1 MIGTVVQKE
10 ILENIHSFK
19 FLVITLL
26 SVILVLTSI
35 FVMYRDYQLRVENYE
50 VLRPDSSQPVA
61 IIQPTPLSI
70 FAKGL
75 DENMGRSYEVQ
86 FGGQINVG
94 SKQQSVNKIFRLFTT
109 PDLLYVIKVVM
120 ALCAMLF
127 AFSAVS
133 GEKEAGTLRLVLSN
147 RVGRTV
153 LLTGKW
159 IGSFA
164 SLVVPF
170 LLAVLLGVILLTV
183 SPQVQMNNQDWLRL
197 GLFLLGTLFYLAV
210 FFSLGLFISAISH
223 RSASSLVVSLFL
235 WAVLVFVIP
244 NLGNILARQLVEIPS
259 VQRLEVKRQQI
270 WIKEVFELNNMGLR
284 SWEDV
289 QEAIKKVTSTINS
302 ENDRLISDYR
312 GRFNRLVTATKNIT
326 RFSPTAAFTFLSTD
340 LAGTGLLEERRLKQ
354 AVLQY
359 KNLVVDKPFDI
370 QTASYKGELPIFS
383 YQRNPVREVLN
394 AEGFTNL
401 LVLILFNIVAFSAAY
416 VALLRYDVR

>member
-1 MIGTVVQKE
+1 MIGTVVKKE

-19 FLVITLL
+19 FVVITLL

-75 DENMGRSYEVQ
+75 DENMGRSYEVR

-159 IGSFA
+159 IGGFM

-170 LLAVLLGVILLTV
+170 LLAVLLGVILVTL
-183 SPQVQMNNQDWLRL
+183 SPQVQMNNQEWLRL
-197 GLFLLGTLFYLAV
+197 GLFLLGTMFYLAV
-210 FFSLGLFISAISH
+210 FFSLGLFISCISQ
-223 RSASSLVVSLFL
+223 RSASSIVISLFI
-235 WAVLVFVIP
+235 WAILVFVIP

-259 VQRLEVKRQQI
+259 VQRLEVQREHI
-270 WIKEVFELNNMGLR
+270 WIKEVFEMLNKQQRNMDDFQKALN
-284 SWEDV
+284 
-289 QEAIKKVTSTINS
+289 AINS
-302 ENDRLISDYR
+302 ENDRLIYDYR

-370 QTASYKGELPIFS
+370 QTFSFKGELPIFS
-383 YQRNPVREVLN
+383 YQRSPVREVLN

>member
-1 MIGTVVQKE
+1 MIGTVVKKE

-19 FLVITLL
+19 FVVITLL

-75 DENMGRSYEVQ
+75 DENMGRSYEVR

-159 IGSFA
+159 IGGFM

-170 LLAVLLGVILLTV
+170 LLAVLLGVILVTL
-183 SPQVQMNNQDWLRL
+183 SPQVQMNNQEWLRL
-197 GLFLLGTLFYLAV
+197 GLFLLGTMFYLAV
-210 FFSLGLFISAISH
+210 FFSLGLFISCISQ
-223 RSASSLVVSLFL
+223 RSASSIVISLFI
-235 WAVLVFVIP
+235 WAILVFVIP

-259 VQRLEVKRQQI
+259 VQRLEVQREHI
-270 WIKEVFELNNMGLR
+270 WIKEVFEMLNKQQRNMDDFQKALN
-284 SWEDV
+284 
-289 QEAIKKVTSTINS
+289 AINS

-354 AVLQY
+354 TVLQY

-383 YQRNPVREVLN
+383 YQRSPVREVLN

>member
-1 MIGTVVQKE
+1 MIGTVVKKE

-19 FLVITLL
+19 FVVITLL

-75 DENMGRSYEVQ
+75 DENMGRSYEVR

-159 IGSFA
+159 IGGFM

-170 LLAVLLGVILLTV
+170 LLAVLLGVILVTL
-183 SPQVQMNNQDWLRL
+183 SPQVQMNNQEWLRL
-197 GLFLLGTLFYLAV
+197 GLFLLGTMFYLAV
-210 FFSLGLFISAISH
+210 FFSLGLFISCISQ
-223 RSASSLVVSLFL
+223 RSASSIVISLFL

-259 VQRLEVKRQQI
+259 VQRLEVQREHI
-270 WIKEVFELNNMGLR
+270 WIKEVFEMLNKQQRNMDDFQKALN
-284 SWEDV
+284 
-289 QEAIKKVTSTINS
+289 AINS

-312 GRFNRLVTATKNIT
+312 GRFNRLVTATKKIT

-359 KNLVVDKPFDI
+359 KNLVVDRPFDI
-370 QTASYKGELPIFS
+370 QTASYKGDLPVFS
-383 YQRNPVREVLN
+383 YQRSPVREVLN

>member
-1 MIGTVVQKE
+1 MIGTVVKKE

-19 FLVITLL
+19 FVVITLL

-35 FVMYRDYQLRVENYE
+35 FVMYRDYQLRLENYE

-75 DENMGRSYEVQ
+75 DENMGRSYEVR
-86 FGGQINVG
+86 FGGTIGVG
-94 SKQQSVNKIFRLFTT
+94 SKQQSVNKIFRLFTA
-109 PDLLYVIKVVM
+109 PDLLYIVKVVM

-127 AFSAVS
+127 AFSAVT

-147 RVGRTV
+147 RLGRTI

-170 LLAVLLGVILLTV
+170 LLAIFLGVILVTL
-183 SPQVQMNNQDWLRL
+183 SPQVQINSEEWLRL
-197 GLFLLGTLFYLAV
+197 GFFLLGTLFYLAV
-210 FFSLGLFISAISH
+210 FFSLGLFISCISH

-235 WAVLVFVIP
+235 WAILVFVIP

-259 VQRLEVKRQQI
+259 VQRLEAIRQQI
-270 WIKEVFELNNMGLR
+270 WIKEIFELNNMSR
-284 SWEDV
+284 TSREDMQNV
-289 QEAIKKVTSTINS
+289 FKKLLSTINS
-302 ENDRLISDYR
+302 ENDKLISDYR
-312 GRFNRLVTATKNIT
+312 NRFNRLVTATRDIT
-326 RFSPTAAFTFLSTD
+326 RFSPAAAFTFLSTD

-359 KNLVVDKPFDI
+359 KNLVWDKPVDSSGNI
-370 QTASYKGELPIFS
+370 QGDFPAFS
-383 YQRNPVREVLN
+383 YQRTSVREVLN
-394 AEGFTNL
+394 AEGLSNL
-401 LVLILFNIVAFSAAY
+401 AVLILFNILGFSAAY
-416 VALLRYDVR
+416 VAFLRYDVR

>member
-1 MIGTVVQKE
+1 MIGTVVKKE

-19 FLVITLL
+19 FVVITLL

-75 DENMGRSYEVQ
+75 DENMGRSYEVK
-86 FGGQINVG
+86 FGGQIMVG

-133 GEKEAGTLRLVLSN
+133 GEKEAGTLGLVLSN
-147 RVGRTV
+147 RLGRAI

-159 IGSFA
+159 IGGFA

-170 LLAVLLGVILLTV
+170 LVAVLLGVILVTV
-183 SPQVQMNNQDWLRL
+183 SPMVQMSGEDWLRL

-210 FFSLGLFISAISH
+210 FFSLGLFISSISH
-223 RSASSLVVSLFL
+223 RSASSLVISLFL
-235 WAVLVFVIP
+235 WAILIFVIP

-259 VQRLEVKRQQI
+259 VHRLEVRRQQI
-270 WIKEVFELNNMGLR
+270 WIKEVFELNNMSR
-284 SWEDV
+284 TSREDI
-289 QEAIKKVTSTINS
+289 QAALKKVLNTINS
-302 ENDRLISDYR
+302 ENDRLIADYR
-312 GRFNRLVTATKNIT
+312 GRFNRLVTATKDIT

-359 KNLVVDKPFDI
+359 KNLVWDKPVDSGGNI
-370 QTASYKGELPIFS
+370 KGEFPAFS
-383 YQRNPVREVLN
+383 YQRSPVREVLN
-394 AEGFTNL
+394 AEGLGNL
-401 LVLILFNIVAFSAAY
+401 LVLILFNVVAFSAAY
-416 VALLRYDVR
+416 VAFLRYDVR

>member
-1 MIGTVVQKE
+1 MIGTVIKKE

-19 FLVITLL
+19 FVVITLL

-61 IIQPTPLSI
+61 IIPPTPLSI

-75 DENMGRSYEVQ
+75 DENMGRSYEVR
-86 FGGQINVG
+86 FGGTIGVG

-127 AFSAVS
+127 AFSAVT

-147 RVGRTV
+147 RLGRTI

-170 LLAVLLGVILLTV
+170 LLAIFLGVILVTL
-183 SPQVQMNNQDWLRL
+183 SPQVQINSEDWLRL
-197 GLFLLGTLFYLAV
+197 GFFLLGTLFYLAV
-210 FFSLGLFISAISH
+210 FFSLGLFISCISH

-235 WAVLVFVIP
+235 WAILVFVIP
-244 NLGNILARQLVEIPS
+244 NLGNIRARQLVEIPS
-259 VQRLEVKRQQI
+259 VQRLEVIRQQI
-270 WIKEVFELNNMGLR
+270 WIKEVFELNNMSR
-284 SWEDV
+284 TSREDMQNV
-289 QEAIKKVTSTINS
+289 FKKLLSTINS
-302 ENDRLISDYR
+302 ENDKLISDYR
-312 GRFNRLVTATKNIT
+312 NRFNRLVTATRDIT
-326 RFSPTAAFTFLSTD
+326 RFSPAAAFTFLSTD

-359 KNLVVDKPFDI
+359 KNLVWDKPVDSSGNI
-370 QTASYKGELPIFS
+370 QGDFPAFS
-383 YQRNPVREVLN
+383 YQRTSVREVLN
-394 AEGFTNL
+394 AEGLSNL
-401 LVLILFNIVAFSAAY
+401 AVLILFNILGFSAAY
-416 VALLRYDVR
+416 VAFLRYDVR

>member
-1 MIGTVVQKE
+1 MIGTVIKKE

-19 FLVITLL
+19 FVVITLL

-35 FVMYRDYQLRVENYE
+35 FVMYRDYQLRLENYE
-50 VLRPDSSQPVA
+50 ILRPTSSQPVA
-61 IIQPTPLSI
+61 IIPPSPLSI

-75 DENMGRSYEVQ
+75 DENMGRSYEVK
-86 FGGQINVG
+86 FGGQIMVG

-109 PDLLYVIKVVM
+109 PDLLYVVKVVM

-133 GEKEAGTLRLVLSN
+133 GEKEAGTLGLVLSN
-147 RVGRTV
+147 RLGRAI

-159 IGSFA
+159 IGGFA

-170 LLAVLLGVILLTV
+170 LVAILLGTILVTL
-183 SPQVQMNNQDWLRL
+183 SPQVQMNSEYWLRL
-197 GLFLLGTLFYLAV
+197 GLLLLSALFYLAV
-210 FFSLGLFISAISH
+210 FFSLGLFISSISH
-223 RSASSLVVSLFL
+223 RSASSLVISLFL
-235 WAVLVFVIP
+235 WAILVFVIP

-259 VQRLEVKRQQI
+259 VQRLEVRRQQI
-270 WIKEVFELNNMGLR
+270 WIKEVFELNNMSR
-284 SWEDV
+284 TSREDI
-289 QEAIKKVTSTINS
+289 QNALKKVLNTINS
-302 ENDRLISDYR
+302 ENDKLISDYR
-312 GRFNRLVTATKNIT
+312 NRFNRLVTATKDIT

-359 KNLVVDKPFDI
+359 KNLVWDKPTDSGGNI
-370 QTASYKGELPIFS
+370 KGEFPAFS
-383 YQRNPVREVLN
+383 YQRSSVREVLN
-394 AEGFTNL
+394 AEGLGNL

-416 VALLRYDVR
+416 VAFLRYDVR

>member
-1 MIGTVVQKE
+1 MIGTVVKKE

-19 FLVITLL
+19 FVVITLL

-75 DENMGRSYEVQ
+75 DENMGRSYEVK
-86 FGGQINVG
+86 FGGQIMVG

-133 GEKEAGTLRLVLSN
+133 GEKEAGTLGLVLSN
-147 RVGRTV
+147 RLGRAI

-159 IGSFA
+159 IGGFA

-170 LLAVLLGVILLTV
+170 LVAVLLGVILVTV
-183 SPQVQMNNQDWLRL
+183 SPMVQMSGEDWLRL

-210 FFSLGLFISAISH
+210 FFSLGLFISSISH
-223 RSASSLVVSLFL
+223 RSASSLVISLFL
-235 WAVLVFVIP
+235 WAILIFVIP

-259 VQRLEVKRQQI
+259 VHRLEVRRQQI
-270 WIKEVFELNNMGLR
+270 WIKEVFEMTNMGLR
-284 SWEDV
+284 SREDF

-302 ENDRLISDYR
+302 ENDRLIADYR
-312 GRFNRLVTATKNIT
+312 GRFNRLVTATKDIT

-359 KNLVVDKPFDI
+359 KNLIWDKPVDSAGNI
-370 QTASYKGELPIFS
+370 QGDFPAFS
-383 YQRNPVREVLN
+383 YQRTSVREVLN
-394 AEGFTNL
+394 AEGLSNL
-401 LVLILFNIVAFSAAY
+401 AVLILFNVVAFSAAY
-416 VALLRYDVR
+416 VAFLRYDVR

>member
-1 MIGTVVQKE
+1 MISTVIKKE

-19 FLVITLL
+19 FVVITLL

-75 DENMGRSYEVQ
+75 DENMGRSYEVK
-86 FGGQINVG
+86 FGGQIMVG

-147 RVGRTV
+147 RLARAI

-159 IGSFA
+159 IGGFA

-170 LLAVLLGVILLTV
+170 LVAILLGTILVTL
-183 SPQVQMNNQDWLRL
+183 SPQVQMNSEDWLRL
-197 GLFLLGTLFYLAV
+197 GFFLLGALFYIAV
-210 FFSLGLFISAISH
+210 FFSLGLFISSISH

-235 WAVLVFVIP
+235 WAILVFVIP

-259 VQRLEVKRQQI
+259 VHRLEVRRQQI
-270 WIKEVFELNNMGLR
+270 WIKEVFELNNMNLR
-284 SWEDV
+284 SREDI
-289 QEAIKKVTSTINS
+289 QEAIKKVANTINS
-302 ENDRLISDYR
+302 ENDKLLSDYR
-312 GRFNRLVTATKNIT
+312 SRFNRLVTATKDIT

-359 KNLVVDKPFDI
+359 KNFVWDKPIDSAGNI
-370 QTASYKGELPIFS
+370 QGDFPAFS
-383 YQRNPVREVLN
+383 YQRNSVREVLN
-394 AEGFTNL
+394 AEGLSNL
-401 LVLILFNIVAFSAAY
+401 AVLILFNILGFSAAY
-416 VALLRYDVR
+416 VAFLRYDVR

>member
-1 MIGTVVQKE
+1 MIGTVVKKE

-19 FLVITLL
+19 FVVITLL

-61 IIQPTPLSI
+61 IIPPTPLSI

-75 DENMGRSYEVQ
+75 DENMGRSYEVR
-86 FGGQINVG
+86 FGGTIGVG

-127 AFSAVS
+127 AFSAVT

-147 RVGRTV
+147 RLGRTI

-159 IGSFA
+159 IGGFT

-170 LLAVLLGVILLTV
+170 LLAIFLGIILVTL
-183 SPQVQMNNQDWLRL
+183 SPQVQINSEEWLRL

-210 FFSLGLFISAISH
+210 FFSLGLFISCISH

-235 WAVLVFVIP
+235 WAILVFVIP
-244 NLGNILARQLVEIPS
+244 NLGNILARQLVKIPS
-259 VQRLEVKRQQI
+259 VQRLEVIRQQI
-270 WIKEVFELNNMGLR
+270 WIKEVFELNNMSR
-284 SWEDV
+284 TSREDM
-289 QEAIKKVTSTINS
+289 QNAFKKLLSTINS
-302 ENDRLISDYR
+302 ENDKLISDYR
-312 GRFNRLVTATKNIT
+312 NRFNRLVTATRDIT
-326 RFSPTAAFTFLSTD
+326 RFSPAAAFTFLSTD

-359 KNLVVDKPFDI
+359 KNLVWDKPVDSSGNI
-370 QTASYKGELPIFS
+370 QGDFPAFS
-383 YQRNPVREVLN
+383 YQRTSVREVLN
-394 AEGFTNL
+394 AEGLSNL
-401 LVLILFNIVAFSAAY
+401 AVLILFNILGFSAAY
-416 VALLRYDVR
+416 VAFLRYDVR

>member
-1 MIGTVVQKE
+1 MIGTVIKKE

-19 FLVITLL
+19 FVVITLL

-61 IIQPTPLSI
+61 IIPPTPLSI

-75 DENMGRSYEVQ
+75 DENMGRSYEVR
-86 FGGQINVG
+86 FGGTIGVG

-127 AFSAVS
+127 AFSAVT

-147 RVGRTV
+147 RLGRTI

-170 LLAVLLGVILLTV
+170 LLAIFLGVILVTL
-183 SPQVQMNNQDWLRL
+183 SPQVQINSEDWLRL
-197 GLFLLGTLFYLAV
+197 GFFLLGTLFYLAV
-210 FFSLGLFISAISH
+210 FFSLGLFISCISH

-235 WAVLVFVIP
+235 WAILVFVIP

-259 VQRLEVKRQQI
+259 VQRLEVIRQQI
-270 WIKEVFELNNMGLR
+270 WIKEVFELNNMSR
-284 SWEDV
+284 TSREDMQNV
-289 QEAIKKVTSTINS
+289 FKKLLSTINS
-302 ENDRLISDYR
+302 ENDKLISDYR
-312 GRFNRLVTATKNIT
+312 NRFNRLVTATRDIT
-326 RFSPTAAFTFLSTD
+326 RFSPAAAFTFLSTD

-359 KNLVVDKPFDI
+359 KNLVWDKPVDSSGNI
-370 QTASYKGELPIFS
+370 QGDFPAFS
-383 YQRNPVREVLN
+383 YQRTSVREVLN
-394 AEGFTNL
+394 AEGLSNL
-401 LVLILFNIVAFSAAY
+401 AVLILFNILGFSAAY
-416 VALLRYDVR
+416 VAFLRYDVR